1 MEITIKT
8 IDSKGFA
15 VANEDDVKAG
25 VMTFS
30 IASPQLMIIDHTEIE
45 PDFKGKDVG
54 KQLLLAIVKMAR
66 EEHIKIIP
74 LCPFANAMFQKNKEL
89 QDVLK

>member
-8 IDSKGFA
+8 LDSKGFA
-15 VANEDDVKAG
+15 IAKNGDVKAG

-45 PDFKGKDVG
+45 DGFKGQNIG
-54 KQLLLAIVKMAR
+54 KKLLIAIVAMAR
-66 EEHIKIIP
+66 EEGIKIIP

>member
-89 QDVLK
+89 QDVL

>member
-1 MEITIKT
+1 MEIKIKT

>member
-15 VANEDDVKAG
+15 IANEDDVKAG

-45 PDFKGKDVG
+45 TDFKGKDVG

-66 EEHIKIIP
+66 EEHMKIIP
-74 LCPFANAMFQKNKEL
+74 LCPFANAMFQKNREL